1 MREVLDRLT
10 AIEAEIAQ
18 RIPEGQ
24 GEHIGSIKIISPP
37 IKTPRNLR
45 RLFSKD
51 SMTDSASKMATQGH
65 QVTEDFDH
73 DSEED
78 DVVEMLHGS
87 EGRGS
92 GSRQPVTWRTARWE
106 EPKEHRP
113 NVMEL
118 FESGPYPSE
127 RKSVRTSCSLE
138 TDEPRDPASKLLPGS
153 YPPAGPSATHQ
164 TTETDSKATIRPSLA
179 AGPSS
184 LSAVA
189 ATPTHVNESVP
200 EDIHRHRDDL
210 SNVGS
215 VYYEAQ
221 DVEQDSQIREFPRPT
236 PDGPVLA
243 SKAEV
248 AVHAK
253 KGSARARG
261 SNSGGIHR
269 FTLVNGKAV
278 KSAEGVKIKKQSACT
293 YPTLSY

>member
-24 GEHIGSIKIISPP
+24 GEHIGSIRIISPP

-51 SMTDSASKMATQGH
+51 SMTDTPSKVATQGH

-87 EGRGS
+87 AGRGS
-92 GSRQPVTWRTARWE
+92 GSHQPVTWRTARWE

-118 FESGPYPSE
+118 FETGPYPSE
-127 RKSVRTSCSLE
+127 SKSVKPVLAVK
-138 TDEPRDPASKLLPGS
+138 TDNPRDSASKLLPGS

-164 TTETDSKATIRPSLA
+164 TTETDSKATIRPSPA
-179 AGPSS
+179 VGASSPS
-184 LSAVA
+184 VA
-189 ATPTHVNESVP
+189 TTPTNVNESVP
-200 EDIHRHRDDL
+200 EDIHPHRDDL

-215 VYYEAQ
+215 IYYEAQ
-221 DVEQDSQIREFPRPT
+221 DGEQDSQIRKFPRPT
-236 PDGPVLA
+236 PDGPFLA